1 VNDKA
6 AEDCL
11 SFNGTY
17 VLLKNECSVK
27 ASPAGAK
34 IVRKFSEKGNR
45 LNDRASRFAKLTEC
59 GIVPRDARP
68 RPEASAL
75 PRTLRPRSQDNARHL
90 KGFNRDNTNN

>member
-11 SFNGTY
+11 SINGTY
-17 VLLKNECSVK
+17 VLLKNECPVS

-45 LNDRASRFAKLTEC
+45 LNDRASHFATSTERE
-59 GIVPRDARP
+59 IVYIARQVCP
-68 RPEASAL
+68 PGLCAGA
-75 PRTLRPRSQDNARHL
+75 A
-90 KGFNRDNTNN
+90 

>member
-17 VLLKNECSVK
+17 VLPKNECPVK

-45 LNDRASRFAKLTEC
+45 LNDRALVS
-59 GIVPRDARP
+59 P
-68 RPEASAL
+68 
-75 PRTLRPRSQDNARHL
+75 SQPNGRLHA
-90 KGFNRDNTNN
+90 